1 MKNTKLTFLIF
12 YAVLLT
18 FFACKENQRTVLYDI
33 DKNIMVDSAAVVSA
47 HPLATQIGIDILKQ
61 GGNAVDATIA
71 VQFAL
76 AVVYPRAGNIGGG
89 GFMIT
94 RSKDGNYTAL
104 DYREK
109 APLAAH
115 RDMYLDSLGNVVK
128 NLSRLGHL
136 SVGVPG
142 TVAGMIAAHDSLG
155 LIQPFSKL
163 IEPAYL
169 LAKNGFKITKRE
181 AERLTDY
188 QDDFLEFND
197 SAMVFIK
204 KEGWKEGELLVQT
217 DLSSTLKRIMEKG
230 EAGFY
235 KGETA
240 RLLVEEMNSN
250 NGIISSEDL
259 EKYEPL
265 WRKPIVSNYKKYR
278 MISMSPP
285 SSGGIALAQL
295 LKIMEQYPIS
305 NYGFH
310 STEAVHLMVEAER
323 RVYADRAEHLGDA
336 DFYNVPIDSMLADD
350 YLLERMQDFDLQQ
363 ATVSDS
369 ILASSFET
377 TPESFETTHT
387 SVVDPMGNAVSV
399 TTTLNLNYGS
409 KVMVD
414 GAGFLLNDEMD
425 DFSAK
430 PGEPNF
436 FGLVG
441 AEANAIQPEKRML
454 SSMTPTIF
462 EKDGQ
467 LFMVVGAPGGSTII
481 TAVFQTFMNVAA
493 FNMDLNNAVQAPR
506 FHHQWLPDQIM
517 YEDSA
522 FSDET
527 AKTLQSYGHQL
538 SKKEYLAIIKA
549 IQILPNGK
557 IQAVGDH
564 RNPDDH
570 AAGF

>member
-89 GFMIT
+89 GFMVT
-94 RSKDGNYTAL
+94 RSKDGNYAAL

-109 APLAAH
+109 APLAAY

-128 NLSRLGHL
+128 DLSRLGHL